1 MKICHINL
9 AKGYRGGERQ
19 TEMLIKAL
27 SDLGITQKLVVR
39 HDSPLIKKLEQTPGV
54 ELKATRKPYIRD
66 VTVSRGF
73 DLLHA
78 HEAKAGQFS
87 YLSHLL
93 TRTPY
98 LITRR
103 ILNIPKNNFFTQAVY
118 NNALTT
124 VALSQAIK
132 ANLHQLNPRLP
143 TLIIP
148 SMASHLPR
156 TEATI
161 AALKKRYAGKFLI
174 GHIGALV
181 HPLKGQLALIQA
193 ARNLQP
199 LYPDM
204 HFLLLGSG
212 KDESFFRTQAEGLSN
227 IEFLGFR
234 ENVGDYLA
242 IFDLFIFPSLEEGLG
257 STLLDAMEFGVPI
270 VASNIGGIPDIIID
284 QQNGLL
290 FPPTDLRALLDQ
302 IKKMYHNPDLR
313 MSLSENSQR
322 MVKNFFPPIIGERYF
337 QLYNELLAAQKL
349 KVQL

>member
-27 SDLGITQKLVVR
+27 SDLGITQKLVAR

-54 ELKATRKPYIRD
+54 ELKTTRKPYLRD
-66 VTVSRGF
+66 ITVSRGC
-73 DLLHA
+73 DLMHA
-78 HEAKAGQFS
+78 HEAKAGQLS

-103 ILNIPKNNFFTQAVY
+103 VQIVPKNNFFTQAVY
-118 NNALTT
+118 NNAMTT

-132 ANLHQLNPRLP
+132 ACLHQLNPRLP
-143 TLIIP
+143 TRIIP

-156 TEATI
+156 NESTI
-161 AALKKRYAGKFLI
+161 SALKKRYAGKFLI

-181 HPLKGQLALIQA
+181 LPHKGQLSLIEA
-193 ARNLQP
+193 ARILQP
-199 LYPDM
+199 LYPEM

-212 KDESFFRTQAEGLSN
+212 RDESFFRTEAAGLTN
-227 IEFLGFR
+227 MEFLGFQ

-242 IFDLFIFPSLEEGLG
+242 IFDLFAFPSLEEGLG

-270 VASNIGGIPDIIID
+270 VASDVGGIPDIIID

-290 FPPTDLRALLDQ
+290 FPPADSRVLSEQ
-302 IKKMYHNPDLR
+302 IKKLYHNPDLR
-313 MSLSENSQR
+313 KILSENSQK
-322 MVKNFFPPIIGERYF
+322 MVKKFFPPVIGERYY
-337 QLYNELLAAQKL
+337 QLYHDILGAQP
-349 KVQL
+349 VVSG